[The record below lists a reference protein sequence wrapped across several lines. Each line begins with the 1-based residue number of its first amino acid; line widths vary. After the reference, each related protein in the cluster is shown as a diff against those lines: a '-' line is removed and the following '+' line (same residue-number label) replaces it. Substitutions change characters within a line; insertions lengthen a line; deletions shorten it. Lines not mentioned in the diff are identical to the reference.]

1 MQHHW
6 QYRAGHRATKFV
18 SLCLCNK
25 TLCYFSPSLNS
36 VVTDFSFVSTELG
49 ILFATNETALTIYN
63 CSAGIRFVGAIIIII
78 VCLELVIPSVVY
90 SVWTQMVRVGGVFME
105 VFVVES
111 LTFALYQMGWTLAI

>member
-1 MQHHW
+1 M
-6 QYRAGHRATKFV
+6 
-18 SLCLCNK
+18 
-25 TLCYFSPSLNS
+25 
-36 VVTDFSFVSTELG
+36 TDFSFVSTELG
-49 ILFATNETALTIYN
+49 IPFAISENALTIYN
-63 CSAGIRFVGAIIIII
+63 CSAGIRFVCAIIIII

>member
-1 MQHHW
+1 M
-6 QYRAGHRATKFV
+6 
-18 SLCLCNK
+18 
-25 TLCYFSPSLNS
+25 
-36 VVTDFSFVSTELG
+36 TDFSFVSTELG
-49 ILFATNETALTIYN
+49 IPFATNETALTIYN
-63 CSAGIRFVGAIIIII
+63 CSAGIRFVCAIIIII